1 LVELPGLLR
10 RIAAVVVPGV
20 AADVPV
26 AVVDVLDVPVV
37 DVLDV
42 PEVLADVAAV
52 PAAPVDALARL
63 ALGLLVLGCDRTE
76 AS

>member
-20 AADVPV
+20 VADVPV
-26 AVVDVLDVPVV
+26 AVV

-42 PEVLADVAAV
+42 PEVLADVADVADV
-52 PAAPVDALARL
+52 PADALAGL
-63 ALGLLVLGCDRTE
+63 ALGLLVLGCGRTE